1 MAGRRG
7 RGEGSIYRQGDTWR
21 AVVELGW
28 ENGRRKRKY
37 LSGKTRAAV
46 AAKLR
51 AAQAQAESGTLSTGQ
66 PPTVERWMT
75 EWLEGAS
82 NRVATSTLAHYRRMS
97 AYYIVPALGRK
108 RLNALRPADFTTMT
122 KGLKEKGLSLRTMQA
137 AHQVLGMALRQA
149 VRQGIIPSNPADVV
163 DAPAPRKE
171 PLDVV
176 TPSEARTLLAAAQ
189 DVAYGP
195 LWTLAL
201 TTGMREGEILALRW
215 RDVDLSTGIV
225 HIRQGKT
232 RSARRAVPLTDVAR
246 QSLAGIAGG
255 RKPEDLV
262 FSTRNGTAILP
273 RNILRAWHAFSE
285 RVLGRRLSFHALRH
299 SAATLMIGQGVGLRT
314 VSDVLGHANIRIT
327 SDTYVEVLD
336 KLKVEAAR
344 QMNDLFGGSAE
355 ASNDRSNVSPSN
367 GGPR

>member
-7 RGEGSIYRQGDTWR
+7 KGEGAIYRHGDRWR
-21 AVVELGW
+21 AVVDLGW

-51 AAQAQAESGTLSTGQ
+51 VAQAQAESGTLPIG
-66 PPTVERWMT
+66 PAPTVERWMT
-75 EWLEGAS
+75 EWLES
-82 NRVATSTLAHYRRMS
+82 VSTRVAPRTLAHYRRMTS
-97 AYYIVPALGRK
+97 YYIVPALGRK
-108 RLNALRPADFTTMT
+108 RLDALRPTDFTRMT
-122 KGLKEKGLSLRTMQA
+122 KGLNEKGLSLRTMQA

-149 VRQGIIPSNPADVV
+149 VRQGVIPSNPADLV

-176 TPSEARTLLAAAQ
+176 SPAEARTLLAAAQ
-189 DVAYGP
+189 DVSYGP

-215 RDVDLSTGIV
+215 RDVDLDAGIV
-225 HIRQGKT
+225 HVRHGKT
-232 RSARRAVPLTDVAR
+232 RAARRAVPLTEVAR
-246 QSLAGIAGG
+246 QSLSAVAGA

-262 FSTRNGTAILP
+262 FSTRNGTPISP
-273 RNILRAWHAFSE
+273 RNLLRAWHAFSQQ
-285 RVLGRRLSFHALRH
+285 VLGRRLSFHALRH
-299 SAATLMIGQGVGLRT
+299 SAATLMLGQGVGLRT

-336 KLKVEAAR
+336 NLKVEAAR
-344 QMNDLFGGSAE
+344 HMDDLF
-355 ASNDRSNVSPSN
+355 RP
-367 GGPR
+367 